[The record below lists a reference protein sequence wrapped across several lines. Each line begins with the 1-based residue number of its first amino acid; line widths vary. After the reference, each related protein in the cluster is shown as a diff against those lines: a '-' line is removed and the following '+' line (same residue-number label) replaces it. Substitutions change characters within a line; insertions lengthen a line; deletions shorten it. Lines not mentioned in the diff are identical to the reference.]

1 MSNSELPP
9 LGISYNSSLRSIHQI
24 DSLYVTS
31 KHAEGVEIA
40 RMDIKTFH
48 DLCDNK
54 GLTFVLVKVLFIE
67 VNNIC
72 GNVDDDVSYDSI
84 NNDYVN
90 ENCSENCSD
99 SVLSNFTSHFST
111 IRSTQQYHEK
121 KILPPNIGSTFI
133 MDDYE
138 VFQVINS
145 REEHYVKEMRAL
157 VD

>member
-31 KHAEGVEIA
+31 KHA
-40 RMDIKTFH
+40 
-48 DLCDNK
+48 
-54 GLTFVLVKVLFIE
+54 VKVLFIE